1 MATPGVDFFRLDRGR
16 PTRRLVGLAS
26 VLTGIGG
33 AVVGAHLVQRRDS
46 RAGAFVSLAGG
57 LTLMTGLLVGF
68 ATLAKLVFEDIWIA
82 IRQEGVVLHDDGRET
97 TDAWEDLDGVTVE
110 PSGHLVLAREGAEP
124 VRWYAGRV
132 ARKIADRISEARR
145 KAVHG
150 LPVLVRS
157 RDQPN
162 W

>member
-33 AVVGAHLVQRRDS
+33 AVVGAHLVHRLDS

-57 LTLMTGLLVGF
+57 LTLMTGLLSASPPSRSSSSRTSGSRYGRR
-68 ATLAKLVFEDIWIA
+68 A
-82 IRQEGVVLHDDGRET
+82 VLHDDGRET
-97 TDAWEDLDGVTVE
+97 TVAWEDLDGVTVE
-110 PSGHLVLAREGAEP
+110 PSGHLVLAREGAERRGQAP
-124 VRWYAGRV
+124 GASRGRSPTGSPRPAGR
-132 ARKIADRISEARR
+132 RCT
-145 KAVHG
+145 G
-150 LPVLVRS
+150 S
-157 RDQPN
+157 RCSSAAAIKPN